1 MRNGNTGTG
10 RGCKHRGGIGMF
22 FRKKKDNSKKESVQ
36 KRQRKLEKLEDMGT
50 VSSFTQRL
58 RETWRKQNLG

>member
-1 MRNGNTGTG
+1 
-10 RGCKHRGGIGMF
+10 MF

-50 VSSFTQRL
+50 VSSFT
-58 RETWRKQNLG
+58 

>member
-1 MRNGNTGTG
+1 
-10 RGCKHRGGIGMF
+10 MF
-22 FRKKKDNSKKESVQ
+22 LKKKKDTSKKESVQ
-36 KRQRKLEKLEDMGT
+36 KIQRKLEKLEDTGS

>member
-1 MRNGNTGTG
+1 
-10 RGCKHRGGIGMF
+10 MF

-50 VSSFTQRL
+50 VSNFTQRL